1 MDSEYDNPPPGSP
14 LSQVLH
20 QEEGVEDVHAVRGLV
35 QDDDV
40 SVQLEMAGHVES
52 PLLRGGEVGHPGVLH
67 LAQAQVLYQSINL
80 EIIKISELD

>member
-1 MDSEYDNPPPGSP
+1 MENMTKLDSAHLADHRKYLVCWRVDGQYNNPPPGSP

-35 QDDDV
+35 EDDDV

-52 PLLRGGEVGHPGVLH
+52 PLL
-67 LAQAQVLYQSINL
+67 
-80 EIIKISELD
+80 

>member
-1 MDSEYDNPPPGSP
+1 MDGQYNNPPPGSP

-40 SVQLEMAGHVES
+40 RVQLEMAGHVES
-52 PLLRGGEVGHPGVLH
+52 PLL
-67 LAQAQVLYQSINL
+67 
-80 EIIKISELD
+80 

>member
-1 MDSEYDNPPPGSP
+1 MDGQYNNPPPGSP

-40 SVQLEMAGHVES
+40 SVQLEVAGHVES

-67 LAQAQVLYQSINL
+67 LAQPEVLYQSVNL
-80 EIIKISELD
+80 QTVSL